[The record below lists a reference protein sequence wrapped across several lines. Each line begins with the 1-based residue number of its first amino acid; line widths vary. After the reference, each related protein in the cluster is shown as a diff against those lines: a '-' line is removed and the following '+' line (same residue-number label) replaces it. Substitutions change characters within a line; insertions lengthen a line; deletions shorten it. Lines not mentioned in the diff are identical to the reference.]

1 MFPWW
6 PSILLFE
13 TTPPTPS
20 RQTLWRE
27 RERDIWNLIQ
37 NPFQTLNTLF
47 HHSPSIS
54 LSHQSLSLSLS
65 LYPFSRSS
73 SSLLYL
79 TLPSETVRSIQGKAI
94 QCKLTSIMIIWNVH
108 IKQLDL
114 YLLSIFSYLNGI
126 WRFFFSAFSVVYV
139 LGLFIALIIFWI
151 RVSLGLVE
159 FLHLHVDVFFF

>member
-1 MFPWW
+1 MTFYTFIWDNTPHTFP
-6 PSILLFE
+6 P
-13 TTPPTPS
+13 
-20 RQTLWRE
+20 
-27 RERDIWNLIQ
+27 
-37 NPFQTLNTLF
+37 NTLARARAR
-47 HHSPSIS
+47 HLKSDSKSLSNPKHSFPSLSLHLSLSSIS
-54 LSHQSLSLSLS
+54 LSLSLSLS

-126 WRFFFSAFSVVYV
+126 WRFFFSAFSVAYV